1 MKAKEL
7 LKKLDENIIIT
18 ITDANHRLIYRGQAG
33 NIEEKEWTKTL
44 NSDVIYIPMIIDNE
58 LTIVISL

>member
-1 MKAKEL
+1 MTAKEL

-18 ITDANHRLIYRGQAG
+18 ITDANHRLIYRGQVG
-33 NIEEKEWTKTL
+33 DIEEKEWTKTL
-44 NSDVIYIPMIIDNE
+44 NSDVIYIPMIVDNE